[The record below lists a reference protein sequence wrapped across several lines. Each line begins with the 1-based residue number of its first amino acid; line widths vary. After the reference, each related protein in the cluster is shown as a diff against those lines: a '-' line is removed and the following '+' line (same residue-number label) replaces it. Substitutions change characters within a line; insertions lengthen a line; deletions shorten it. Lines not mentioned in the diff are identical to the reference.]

1 MMAPRVVDGV
11 RVYAIGDIHGRADL
25 LDDVLLKIDADL
37 AVYPGIRPIQIF
49 LGDYVDRG
57 PDSCGVLDRLIRRAQ
72 THEVIFLKGNHELQF
87 LEFLQNPAVLK
98 EWRKYGGLDTLMS
111 YGLTVPLN
119 ANAEQL
125 AALAAQLADVMP
137 VAHRDFLNRLEA
149 SFVCGDY
156 YFVHAGVRPRVPLV
170 FQRQEDLLWIR
181 DEFLQ
186 SEDDFGKVVVHGHT
200 PVPKP
205 EFRHNRINIDTGAY
219 ATGKLTCLILE
230 EDRRWFI

>member
-1 MMAPRVVDGV
+1 MIAPRVMDGV

-37 AVYPGIRPIQIF
+37 AVYPGSRPIQIF

-72 THEVIFLKGNHELQF
+72 THEAIFLKGNHELLF

-98 EWRKYGGLDTLMS
+98 DWRQYGGLDTLMS

-125 AALAAQLADVMP
+125 ASLTTQLAKVMP
-137 VAHRDFLNRLEA
+137 VAHRDFLNRLEV

-186 SEDDFGKVVVHGHT
+186 YEDDFGKVVVHGHT

-205 EFRHNRINIDTGAY
+205 EFRRNRINIDTGAY